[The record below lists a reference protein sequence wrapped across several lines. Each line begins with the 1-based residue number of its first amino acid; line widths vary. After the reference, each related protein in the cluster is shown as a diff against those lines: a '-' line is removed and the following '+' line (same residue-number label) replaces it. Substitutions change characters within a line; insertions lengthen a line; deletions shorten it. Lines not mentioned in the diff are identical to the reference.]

1 MTGDFRLS
9 YRECRA
15 LLMQRLAE
23 SPPARI
29 QLLSGPRQV
38 GKTTLLLELA
48 EASGRKALYAAGD
61 GPEAALPGFWERL
74 WVHAAEVAA
83 AEGQAAVLL
92 DEVHLLHDWAARLK
106 GEWDR
111 LRRRRIP
118 VNIVATGS
126 SSLRIGAGSRESLAG
141 RFERITLSHWSASS
155 LTEVFK
161 LSEDEAVRLVVRMGS
176 YPGAVGLRDDPR
188 RWSAY
193 VRDAIVEP
201 AIGRDILAFALVR

>member
-15 LLMQRLAE
+15 LLTQRLAE

-29 QLLSGPRQV
+29 QLLSGPRHV

-48 EASGRKALYAAGD
+48 EASGRKALYAAAD

-106 GEWDR
+106 GEW
-111 LRRRRIP
+111 I
-118 VNIVATGS
+118 
-126 SSLRIGAGSRESLAG
+126 
-141 RFERITLSHWSASS
+141 
-155 LTEVFK
+155 
-161 LSEDEAVRLVVRMGS
+161 
-176 YPGAVGLRDDPR
+176 
-188 RWSAY
+188 
-193 VRDAIVEP
+193 
-201 AIGRDILAFALVR
+201 AFAVDASQSTSSPLAHRVCGSGPDRERASRVVSSG